1 MSSFWEGI
9 LPKRL
14 YSPSATPP
22 SHSAVQNIAET
33 PGQKAKRMRE
43 QRNVNHKANRK
54 HPHFVKGI
62 GIVPPDSEFSGAGD
76 DDSHAT
82 HQEVEGDV
90 PSSRLGYLWSMLDY
104 SGATYF
110 RATGH
115 EASAATEHGTA
126 SIADDVEGTLDQMS
140 TVDDEGQG
148 STDTSDVDAAE
159 SEARESDTV
168 AAEVDQADIDVD
180 TDSDASDTEFD
191 TASEGAA
198 AAAKTDVEDKAKATN
213 DAQHTNESET
223 TDEQTQDQHALDQ
236 FKHPSVQVGDPHDQS
251 RLSEEVRATF
261 QRLRSLSLS
270 SIVERPLASRHQTP
284 MNKLASTNLGRPE
297 LLCPTFPPA
306 LIGLKESDFA
316 NIHQSEDLVRLSC
329 VTLADLL
336 WRTVI
341 FANYFS
347 DGSPTEAG
355 LPRNFQFMPLGQQ
368 RFGIMVR
375 ESKSLGGRRP
385 VLVPDHQA
393 KVERDVLKF
402 LSRVRQQPMVHID
415 ELTLSNRDMNL
426 QLQAHLRNRKVAA
439 RKELFGM
446 FTQSYERRYERHDLD
461 ISAKGLDHLFDRT
474 GSFEYAD

>member
-1 MSSFWEGI
+1 MSSFWKGI

-22 SHSAVQNIAET
+22 SHSAGQNIAET
-33 PGQKAKRMRE
+33 PGQKAKRVRE
-43 QRNVNHKANRK
+43 QRNANHKANRK
-54 HPHFVKGI
+54 DPHFVKGI
-62 GIVPPDSEFSGAGD
+62 GIVPPDGQSSDAGN

-82 HQEVEGDV
+82 QQEVEGDV
-90 PSSRLGYLWSMLDY
+90 TSSRLGYLWSMLGY
-104 SGATYF
+104 S
-110 RATGH
+110 RATVQ
-115 EASAATEHGTA
+115 EASATTEHETT
-126 SIADDVEGTLDQMS
+126 SIAENVEGTQDQMS
-140 TVDDEGQG
+140 TVGDEAHD
-148 STDTSDVDAAE
+148 STDTSDMDAAE
-159 SEARESDTV
+159 SEAGESDTFPV
-168 AAEVDQADIDVD
+168 EVGEADTDVD

-191 TASEGAA
+191 TVSEGAA